1 MELSFNLIEQ
11 PWIPC
16 IKLDGSR
23 VRLGIGQ
30 TLKEAHTLREV
41 HAQSPLVT
49 VSILRLLLAILHRA
63 YGPSSEDEWCDM
75 YQSRCWD
82 LEKLERYLSKW
93 ADRFDLF
100 HDAYPFYQVTDFPP
114 DKLSPISRLA
124 LELASGN
131 NDTLFDHSTEES
143 PDSLSSADAAAYL
156 LATQNYGLTGR
167 SATVYASLGPLMAGM
182 QVLARGDNLWESLTL
197 NLVPYDGK
205 SLPFE
210 PQKGDRP
217 HWEEDQF
224 HFLNPPP
231 VKPISGYL
239 EYLTFNSRYVQLIP
253 QLRSGMIV
261 VTAVGVAQRASIPPG
276 WLHDAFKI
284 FIQTRKNAIVPMS
297 LKTDRALWRDS
308 DAVLGMR
315 GGVRQPSNIQRLA
328 SAEAIRNMRIGA
340 RLNVEVFGVANDKSA
355 VEMWRHERL
364 PLPLQLLQDERCRA
378 SLGEALTRSEVNSFV
393 LKEAVDRVNTGLLPT
408 HGKKMKGEL
417 IIDPME
423 AMRSYWSALEIPF
436 FELLDAIGAD
446 QDETLRKWDSISRT
460 AALDAFSS
468 AVVKLRFTARALH
481 AIAVCEQRL
490 RSQLFASRKELPA

>member
-1 MELSFNLIEQ
+1 MRFSFNLIEQ

-23 VRLGIGQ
+23 VQLGIDQ

-63 YGPSSEDEWCDM
+63 YGPSCEDEWCDM

-82 LEKLERYLSKW
+82 LEKLERYLSEW

-100 HDAYPFYQVTDFPP
+100 HDAYPFYQVADFPP

-131 NDTLFDHSTEES
+131 NDTLFDHSTEEF
-143 PDSLSSADAAAYL
+143 PDSLSSADTAAYL

-182 QVLARGDNLWESLTL
+182 QVLARGNNLWESLML

-205 SLPFE
+205 GLPYE
-210 PQKGDRP
+210 PQKNDQP
-217 HWEEDQF
+217 HWERDEF
-224 HFLNPPP
+224 CFLDNPPDRP
-231 VKPISGYL
+231 LSGYL

-253 QLRSGMIV
+253 QLRSGAVV
-261 VTAVGVAQRASIPPG
+261 VTAVGVAQGAKMPQG

-284 FIQTRKNAIVPMS
+284 FIQTKKNAIVPMS

-308 DAVLGMR
+308 DAILGLR
-315 GGVRQPSNIQRLA
+315 SGVRQPSNIQRLA
-328 SAEAIRNMRIGA
+328 SAEALRTIRLGA

-355 VEMWRHERL
+355 VEMWRHEKL
-364 PLPLQLLQDERCRA
+364 PLPVQLLQDERCRA
-378 SLGEALTRSEVNSFV
+378 SLGEALTRSEGNGLV
-393 LKEAVDRVNTGLLPT
+393 LKEAVDRVNIELLPT
-408 HGKKMKGEL
+408 HSKDRKGEP
-417 IIDPME
+417 IIDQIKVMK
-423 AMRSYWSALEIPF
+423 SYWSALEIPF
-436 FELLDAIGAD
+436 YDLLDSIGAD
-446 QDETLRKWDSISRT
+446 QDAALRKWESVSRN
-460 AALDAFSS
+460 AALNAFS
-468 AVVKLRFTARALH
+468 AAAVKLRFTARALH

-490 RSQLFASRKELPA
+490 RSQLFAARKEFSA